1 MTINTDTAGESYYPN
16 TNNRLGQLIPCRL
29 LLESVEGRK
38 LCKQTSQS
46 TNAVCTQ
53 LCRQGPVSISQIL
66 PPLLRGK
73 ALCTE
78 QTRCRHSN
86 MLVGTRHDQKLHHVP
101 TTRKKFL
108 PVSTPPSCNG
118 TASLHQGFHIYCL
131 QTLQDKESQDE
142 SIREMDF
149 VKLLQ
154 GSSYSAGGCNSTCR
168 KMPARSSSGPRT
180 RTWLKARIRL

>member
-29 LLESVEGRK
+29 LLESVEGGK

-73 ALCTE
+73 ALCTK
-78 QTRCRHSN
+78 QTRCRDSN

-101 TTRKKFL
+101 TTRKN
-108 PVSTPPSCNG
+108 SCQYQ
-118 TASLHQGFHIYCL
+118 LHQAVMAQPHCIRA
-131 QTLQDKESQDE
+131 
-142 SIREMDF
+142 SIF
-149 VKLLQ
+149 IACKH
-154 GSSYSAGGCNSTCR
+154 C
-168 KMPARSSSGPRT
+168 
-180 RTWLKARIRL
+180 RIRSRMMKVEEKWIL